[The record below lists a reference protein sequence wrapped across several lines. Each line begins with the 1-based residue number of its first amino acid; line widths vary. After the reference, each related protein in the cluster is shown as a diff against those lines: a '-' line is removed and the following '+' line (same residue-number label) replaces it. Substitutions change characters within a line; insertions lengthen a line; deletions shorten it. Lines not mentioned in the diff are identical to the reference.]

1 MNPGADVTT
10 FQAVVLGIVQGL
22 GEFLPISSSAHLVV
36 TPWLLGWPDHGL
48 AFDVALHVG
57 TLAAVLYAFAGDW
70 ARIVIAAFRGL
81 RRGRPAE
88 GEGRLLWLIALAS
101 VPGAVAGLA
110 FEEAAETAFRSPLLI
125 AATMAGLGT
134 ILLFADRRAGARAE
148 GAAEAGGA
156 SGPSGAEGAR
166 PRTVTLRDALLIGTA
181 QAFAIVP
188 GVSRSG
194 STISMALFLGYRREE
209 AARFS
214 FLLATPI
221 TLGAALHKVP
231 HLLGAPNAPVVLVG
245 IVVSAVVGLLAIRV
259 LLLYVRT
266 RDYRPFVYYRWAFA
280 ALLVVVYLLRQA
292 RG

>member
-36 TPWLLGWPDHGL
+36 TPWLLGWPDPGL

-57 TLAAVLYAFAGDW
+57 TLAAVLYAFAKDW
-70 ARIVIAAFRGL
+70 ARIIMAAFQAL
-81 RRGRPAE
+81 FSGRPFE
-88 GEGRLLWLIALAS
+88 GEGRMLWLLALAS
-101 VPGAVAGLA
+101 VPGAIAGLA
-110 FEEAAETAFRSPLLI
+110 LEDFADTTFRSPLLI
-125 AATMAGLGT
+125 AATMAGVGT
-134 ILLFADRRAGARAE
+134 VLLFADRH
-148 GAAEAGGA
+148 AASAAAGG
-156 SGPSGAEGAR
+156 EAR
-166 PRTVTLRDALLIGTA
+166 VVTLRDAMLIGCA
-181 QAFAIVP
+181 QALAIVP

-231 HLLGAPNAPVVLVG
+231 NLLGAPNSHVVLLG
-245 IVVSAVVGLLAIRV
+245 IVVSGVVGLLAIRV
-259 LLLYVRT
+259 LLAYVRT

-280 ALLVVVYLLRQA
+280 AMLVIVYLVRSA
-292 RG
+292 RVG